1 MYERL
6 IKDIKKTLYKTLGK
20 TLLKPEQLEA
30 VIMDIERHLNNRPLT
45 YVESD
50 SGEEQV
56 LTPNIIMWGKDSHI
70 LEELEV
76 EEENVSKTFRRMKN
90 ARQHV
95 WSRWSKEYVNSLMEY
110 HRMNKKNCM
119 RLPEIG
125 EIALVVGEEKNRG
138 HWMKGKVE
146 CVENVQKNEECKT
159 ACLVTMEQG
168 IRQQSN
174 GVSSYE

>member
-20 TLLKPEQLEA
+20 TLLKPGQLEA

-50 SGEEQV
+50 IGEEQV
-56 LTPNIIMWGKDSHI
+56 LTPNIIWGKNSYI
-70 LEELEV
+70 IEELE
-76 EEENVSKTFRRMKN
+76 
-90 ARQHV
+90 
-95 WSRWSKEYVNSLMEY
+95 
-110 HRMNKKNCM
+110 
-119 RLPEIG
+119 
-125 EIALVVGEEKNRG
+125 
-138 HWMKGKVE
+138 
-146 CVENVQKNEECKT
+146 VENVQKNEKCKT

-168 IRQQSN
+168 ICQQSN